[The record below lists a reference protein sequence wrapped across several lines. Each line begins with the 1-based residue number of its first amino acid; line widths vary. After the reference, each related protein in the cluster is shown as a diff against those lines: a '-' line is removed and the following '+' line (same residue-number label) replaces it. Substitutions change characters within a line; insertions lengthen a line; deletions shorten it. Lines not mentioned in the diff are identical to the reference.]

1 MESWSSLIDSL
12 LSFASYNESI
22 FRLQTFREYWL
33 HFGSSPGWS
42 YFFLPSRGSC
52 LLAWIQTR
60 IWGNSG
66 FGFPCAQ
73 ACFLG
78 WDFLTTNISPHWR
91 LIIHPTFC
99 PTYSYMKE
107 LICCLV
113 YRPGPYKDW
122 KGYINRT
129 IDSEFSSKFVYING
143 TIPILSYWAHT
154 GYILARGLYKDWRC
168 NNMNSVRSNS
178 LCLKVQSIK
187 PSGCKD
193 KGITEF

>member
-99 PTYSYMKE
+99 PTYSYIWKSSYVFLFIGRVPIRTEGAISIE
-107 LICCLV
+107 LLTL
-113 YRPGPYKDW
+113 
-122 KGYINRT
+122 N
-129 IDSEFSSKFVYING
+129 
-143 TIPILSYWAHT
+143 
-154 GYILARGLYKDWRC
+154 LAPGLYTS
-168 NNMNSVRSNS
+168 MELS
-178 LCLKVQSIK
+178 LFWAIELTLDTS
-187 PSGCKD
+187 
-193 KGITEF
+193 